1 MRVIYRVV
9 IIGIFIAMTVGAV
22 ALLPGIE
29 NRAQATPAVTTTQPN
44 PNTGTLPMTAERL
57 LGVPNYSSYNRHG
70 SIGLAQRC
78 IPRGQACVINGTPCC
93 AGSCQGKFP
102 YTSCR

>member
-1 MRVIYRVV
+1 MRFIYRVV
-9 IIGIFIAMTVGAV
+9 TIGILIAMTVGAV
-22 ALLPGIE
+22 ALLPDIE
-29 NRAQATPAVTTTQPN
+29 NRAQATPAVTATQPGSDTRA
-44 PNTGTLPMTAERL
+44 PPMTAERL

>member
-29 NRAQATPAVTTTQPN
+29 NRAQATPAGTTIQPN
-44 PNTGTLPMTAERL
+44 PNSGALPMNAERL
-57 LGVPNYSSYNRHG
+57 LGLPNEAAYSRRG

-102 YTSCR
+102 NTSCR